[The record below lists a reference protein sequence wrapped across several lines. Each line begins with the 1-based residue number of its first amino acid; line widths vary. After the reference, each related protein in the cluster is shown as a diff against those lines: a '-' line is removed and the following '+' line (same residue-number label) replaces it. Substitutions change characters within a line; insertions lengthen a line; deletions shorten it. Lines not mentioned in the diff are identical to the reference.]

1 MPIGSLA
8 GAHPYPESFGMWQ
21 YGGETNLIRSN
32 QVAGKTV
39 DQNYMLVDYPSMI
52 KSKGLNG
59 YADLNYDVNG
69 DGAVNSK
76 DIISEMKAI
85 ASGETN
91 TIFDLNGDG
100 KVNSKD
106 TVAIM
111 KNISGA
117 ELSEVQNPPSVPD
130 KQDYTEYTV
139 VSGDTLSG
147 IAAKFGTTYQKI
159 AEYNGIENPNLIIS
173 GQMLKI
179 PK

>member
-1 MPIGSLA
+1 
-8 GAHPYPESFGMWQ
+8 
-21 YGGETNLIRSN
+21 
-32 QVAGKTV
+32 
-39 DQNYMLVDYPSMI
+39 
-52 KSKGLNG
+52 
-59 YADLNYDVNG
+59 
-69 DGAVNSK
+69 
-76 DIISEMKAI
+76 MKAI